1 MKTQQELQKCSD
13 WLHSHAARQ
22 TAYVDIDYYEEQ
34 IVAVKEANEPDCKE
48 RVAALMFMKDQ

>member
-1 MKTQQELQKCSD
+1 METQKALQECSD
-13 WLHSHAARQ
+13 WLHDHAART

-48 RVAALMFMKDQ
+48 RVAAL